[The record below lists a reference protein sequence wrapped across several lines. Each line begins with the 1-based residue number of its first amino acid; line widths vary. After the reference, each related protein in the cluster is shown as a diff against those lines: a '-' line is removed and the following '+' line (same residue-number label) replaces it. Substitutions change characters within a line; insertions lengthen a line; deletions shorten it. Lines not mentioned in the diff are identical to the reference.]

1 MNDTFYTYGNKELI
15 TQKSFSVIPQKVK
28 PVLQPLVFSLVENML
43 GVKELRNHLRDFEK
57 IYNLQKSATFKSK
70 IIGNDP
76 LTPTKIRKIRKM
88 LKLTQFQFGNLLG
101 ISKQR
106 SVTGKTGTCIRAG
119 KIRRFCILS
128 QLTVLSVCAESKK
141 NTKRN
146 NFLSV
151 KSWHSFFLSGRKSVL
166 YVPVPE

>member
-101 ISKQR
+101 IP
-106 SVTGKTGTCIRAG
+106 KTTISYWENGHLHPCRENQ
-119 KIRRFCILS
+119 KILHTLATYGIVGLRRI
-128 QLTVLSVCAESKK
+128 EEEYKK
-141 NTKRN
+141 K
-146 NFLSV
+146 
-151 KSWHSFFLSGRKSVL
+151 
-166 YVPVPE
+166 